1 MKTKTTYRDGA
12 IITTERVHGK
22 YVATIRYTGSG
33 DRETV
38 KATFSTLLKA
48 KVEQTIKKHYSDK
61 IKELAKTAREI
72 NENAGKRKPMRNV
85 LGAMDFTRI

>member
-1 MKTKTTYRDGA
+1 MKTKTKTTYRGGA
-12 IITTERVHGK
+12 IITTERVNGK
-22 YVATIRYTGSG
+22 YVATILYTGSG

-38 KATFSTLLKA
+38 KATFAALLRA

-72 NENAGKRKPMRNV
+72 NENATKGKKR
-85 LGAMDFTRI
+85 F